1 MTIDQI
7 LIKTE
12 SIKKDT
18 KMFYKNSLSFTEA
31 LYSLVK
37 ALKML
42 STVVKKQNTNIE
54 RILKEY
60 LSKNDYV
67 DYLSAKEQL
76 CKEGKLNPESKAQL
90 TAFNLAYYFNEVAS
104 SANEGLVLGI
114 TAILRTVDLIDRVK
128 INELVKKYKEEQ
140 LDQTTTNSLQQA
152 FVNCGS
158 LLATQQ
164 GAEEAIASLFVFY
177 TYIIKII
184 TDVKE
189 DFADKINSML
199 DDVLQQAVETFNSLD

>member
-31 LYSLVK
+31 LYSLIK

-42 STVVKKQNTNIE
+42 STVVKEHNTNIE
-54 RILKEY
+54 QVLKEY

-76 CKEGKLNPESKAQL
+76 CKESKLNPESKAQL

-114 TAILRTVDLIDRVK
+114 TAILRTVDPIDRVK
-128 INELVKKYKEEQ
+128 VNELVKIYKEEQ
-140 LDQTTTNSLQQA
+140 LDQTTTHSLQQA

-199 DDVLQQAVETFNSLD
+199 DDVLQQAVEAFNSLD